1 MPSIGGFLGHCET
14 GVSSAPVDVGGFL
27 TINAPSESC
36 SVLIWPKVFAP
47 GRAAPWLAEL
57 TRRSL
62 TFALGCGRAMGIS
75 STQVHVSASPVA
87 GAWFLVM
94 QGGCCDWDTM
104 NGRSLT
110 IILWLKLLQE
120 PRVSKSRLLL
130 YRDAWQVWPCG
141 HCGVCG
147 DLLIVHAS
155 FKD

>member
-1 MPSIGGFLGHCET
+1 VPSIGGFLGHCET

-110 IILWLKLLQE
+110 IYFGSNSYRNRASQ
-120 PRVSKSRLLL
+120 SRGCCFTGTLG
-130 YRDAWQVWPCG
+130 RSGPVGTAAFAA
-141 HCGVCG
+141 
-147 DLLIVHAS
+147 IS
-155 FKD
+155 S